1 MADLTKKE
9 IIAELRKVGVNST
22 AEIDIYYR
30 EYREYSARYSQAYF
44 TKSLQ
49 RIRKQLFQ
57 RRNVHSRNTS
67 EAAIPIKLK
76 KNS

>member
-9 IIAELRKVGVNST
+9 IIAELRKVGVHST

-30 EYREYSARYSQAYF
+30 EYREYSAQYSRAYF
-44 TKSLQ
+44 TKTLQ
-49 RIRKQLFQ
+49 RIRRQLFQ
-57 RRNVHSRNTS
+57 RRNEHSDNSS
-67 EAAIPIKLK
+67 EATTPTKLK